1 MQKRHLL
8 GSQRNRGCGWN
19 RSFPGSPGSRDT
31 PGRHAAIALW
41 ILTNF
46 TGVLQISHSLGPSS
60 QRPRAGSGNSLQIK
74 SVLIMPFFC
83 MISYVAEFNQLFFI
97 LHCCFLLHHLTFC
110 ISLHHSPSFCFPLHS
125 CCKTF
130 QHKCHNNN
138 KNPSISL
145 VSGRMQELNIRPAY
159 CNTNWFEPSWKPISN
174 KDLLAFLPLCMTAVK
189 DSIKTH
195 ILKHSVENNIQ
206 SKSNGW
212 WFKVHPGSRRLGSG
226 LGTPASAEKLPGCR
240 WESSWVEDDA
250 NWSVAIRNSL
260 WMRKRRMSSCLSP
273 AGMPVIRDAKWSHRA
288 CVRGFR
294 CYHWQG
300 TPVSRS
306 EARNQILL
314 GETEGRESKPFV
326 ELVLSVGSHQT
337 RELFLL

>member
-1 MQKRHLL
+1 
-8 GSQRNRGCGWN
+8 
-19 RSFPGSPGSRDT
+19 
-31 PGRHAAIALW
+31 
-41 ILTNF
+41 
-46 TGVLQISHSLGPSS
+46 
-60 QRPRAGSGNSLQIK
+60 
-74 SVLIMPFFC
+74 
-83 MISYVAEFNQLFFI
+83 
-97 LHCCFLLHHLTFC
+97 
-110 ISLHHSPSFCFPLHS
+110 
-125 CCKTF
+125 
-130 QHKCHNNN
+130 
-138 KNPSISL
+138 
-145 VSGRMQELNIRPAY
+145 MQELNIRPAY

-206 SKSNGW
+206 SKSNWW
-212 WFKVHPGSRRLGSG
+212 WFKVHPGSHRLGSG
-226 LGTPASAEKLPGCR
+226 LGTPASAEQLPGCR

-250 NWSVAIRNSL
+250 NWSVAIRNSS

-273 AGMPVIRDAKWSHRA
+273 AGMPVIRDARWSHRA

-300 TPVSRS
+300 TSVSRS

-314 GETEGRESKPFV
+314 GQTEGRESKPFV

-337 RELFLL
+337 RELFLLYSVVSFAIWFYWEKLILVGQG